1 MKEKIFLL
9 LRLLKNDMN
18 RGTDNRGNWKEEEEE
33 KNRKNIISYA
43 NNQNF

>member
-1 MKEKIFLL
+1 
-9 LRLLKNDMN
+9 MN

-33 KNRKNIISYA
+33 KKIEKNIISYA